1 METGIGIIKSVFP
14 ALKVLPLTPKKFAWQ
29 SVINARPII
38 LMDYVILASRDMIWS
53 MEAVFSLP
61 PTMPSHQIS
70 AAVTGTGITINVLLA
85 LKVSFLTP
93 IKFVLL
99 FLTNARLLIQL
110 VLAHLA
116 SKAMIS
122 STVLVLSLLSITLK
136 LLKLDAIDG
145 TGITKSVSN
154 ALNVG
159 SSTTTNSVYQ
169 SMTSVL
175 HGIHH
180 PDSALHASAVISF
193 KMVNV
198 PWLILFANLQM
209 LQVNV

>member
-1 METGIGIIKSVFP
+1 METGIGTIKSVFP
-14 ALKVLPLTPKKFAWQ
+14 ALKVLLLTLKKFAWQ
-29 SVINARPII
+29 SVINARHIM

-61 PTMPSHQIS
+61 PTMLSLQTL
-70 AAVTGTGITINVLLA
+70 AAVTGTGITTNVLLA

-99 FLTNARLLIQL
+99 FLTNARLLMQL
-110 VLAHLA
+110 ELAHLA
-116 SKAMIS
+116 SKVMIL
-122 STVLVLSLLSITLK
+122 STVLVLSLLSITPK
-136 LLKLDAIDG
+136 LLKLVATDG
-145 TGITKSVSN
+145 TGITKFASN

-159 SSTTTNSVYQ
+159 SSTTTNNVYQ
-169 SMTSVL
+169 SMTNVL
-175 HGIHH
+175 HGIHL

-193 KMVNV
+193 KMVNAS
-198 PWLILFANLQM
+198 WLTLFANPQM